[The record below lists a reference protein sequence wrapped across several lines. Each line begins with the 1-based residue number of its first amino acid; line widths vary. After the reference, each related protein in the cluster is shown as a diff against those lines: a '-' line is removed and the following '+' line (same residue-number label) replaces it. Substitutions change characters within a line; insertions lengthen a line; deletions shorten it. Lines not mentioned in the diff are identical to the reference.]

1 MDKYSQSRYMYPV
14 HTQYASVSGLLDNKM
29 GHFLHF
35 EFDFS
40 LFLYLADSNILYRY
54 EYTIHVCNTNKIYDD
69 RFCSIDLTNIHLSA

>member
-14 HTQYASVSGLLDNKM
+14 HTQYASVSRLLDNKM

-40 LFLYLADSNILYRY
+40 LFLYLADSNIL
-54 EYTIHVCNTNKIYDD
+54 
-69 RFCSIDLTNIHLSA
+69 